1 MDNKPSVQLP
11 RNEGDDC
18 VPHYEEAADR
28 IVEALAPH
36 TRRSVGDLH
45 AAAPIILA
53 ATKRGA
59 RSAQESVAATGGLI
73 WAAFAYRRMFNRMA
87 THIAGDPFDSPV
99 LWADISAKVWDQT
112 WRSSEQ
118 ARDWRFAI
126 GAGALTVT
134 LALCAVV
141 VQILI

>member
-1 MDNKPSVQLP
+1 
-11 RNEGDDC
+11 
-18 VPHYEEAADR
+18 
-28 IVEALAPH
+28 
-36 TRRSVGDLH
+36 
-45 AAAPIILA
+45 
-53 ATKRGA
+53 
-59 RSAQESVAATGGLI
+59 
-73 WAAFAYRRMFNRMA
+73 MA
-87 THIAGDPFDSPV
+87 THIAGDPFDSSV
-99 LWADISAKVWDQT
+99 LWADISAKAWDQA